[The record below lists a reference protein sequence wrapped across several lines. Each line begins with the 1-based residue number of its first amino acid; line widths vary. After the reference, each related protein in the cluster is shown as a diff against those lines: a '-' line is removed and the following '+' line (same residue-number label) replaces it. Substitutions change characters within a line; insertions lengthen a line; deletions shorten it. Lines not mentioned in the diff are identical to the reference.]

1 VTRRAIG
8 VKHAMTGYHGSW
20 MQGLD
25 LIQRAEPLPLG
36 VFDRTPREGVSVIID
51 SIPRYNQA
59 NGRHMQRS

>member
-1 VTRRAIG
+1 
-8 VKHAMTGYHGSW
+8 MTGYHGSW